1 MAQLLVVRAHPLDSS
16 SSRSMQLT
24 DAFVTAY
31 TEAHPDDRVEQLHL
45 YDVAVPEIDLDLLN
59 GWKKLAAGEP
69 FVHLHP
75 SEQAKLT
82 IFDQLGDQFMGADKF
97 VVANP
102 LWNLSVPTR
111 LKAWIDTV
119 CRAGRTFRYTSDGR
133 AEGLVK
139 GKRGLHLQTN
149 GGFFGGADPAS
160 DYLRRVFGF
169 IGVSDYQSMY
179 AEGMD
184 HDPDNAAAIMAEAI
198 DRVTEFART
207 F

>member
-1 MAQLLVVRAHPLDSS
+1 MAEVLVVRAHPLDSS
-16 SSRSMQLT
+16 ASRSMQLA

-31 TEAHPDDRVEQLHL
+31 AESHPDDRIEQLYL

-59 GWKKLAAGEP
+59 GWKKLGSGEP

-82 IFDQLGDQFMGADKF
+82 IFDKLGEQFMHADKF

-119 CRAGRTFRYTSDGR
+119 CRAGRTFRYTPEGR
-133 AEGLVK
+133 AEGLVR

-149 GGFFGGADPAS
+149 GSYFGGNDPAS

-169 IGVSDYQSMY
+169 IGITDYHDLY

-184 HDPDNAAAIMAEAI
+184 HDPHEAEAIMADATR
-198 DRVTEFART
+198 RVAEFART

>member
-1 MAQLLVVRAHPLDSS
+1 MTTLLVVRAHPLDATG
-16 SSRSMQLT
+16 SRSMQLT
-24 DAFVTAY
+24 DAFVAAY
-31 TEAHPDDRVEQLHL
+31 REAHPDDTIENLSL
-45 YDVAVPEIDLDLLN
+45 YNVAVPEIDLDLLN
-59 GWKKLAAGEP
+59 GWKKLGSGEP

-82 IFDQLGDQFMGADKF
+82 IFDKLGEQFIGADKF

-119 CRAGRTFRYTSDGR
+119 CVAGKTFRYTPDGR
-133 AEGLVK
+133 AEALVK
-139 GKRGLHLQTN
+139 GKRGLHIQTN
-149 GGFFGGADPAS
+149 GGHFNGRDPAS
-160 DYLRRVFGF
+160 AYLRTLFGF
-169 IGVSDYQSMY
+169 IGVTDFQELF

-184 HDPDNAAAIMAEAI
+184 HEPDRAEEIMQEAI
-198 DRVTEFART
+198 DRARELARS

>member
-1 MAQLLVVRAHPLDSS
+1 MTKVLVVRAHPLDSS
-16 SSRSMQLT
+16 ASRSMQLT
-24 DAFVTAY
+24 DAFVAAY
-31 TEAHPDDRVEQLHL
+31 QAAHPDDRIEQLHL
-45 YDVAVPEIDLDLLN
+45 YDVAVPEIDLDLLS
-59 GWKKLAAGEP
+59 GWKKLGSGEP

-82 IFDQLGDQFMGADKF
+82 IFDSLGDQFMDADKF

-102 LWNLSVPTR
+102 LWNLSIPTR

-119 CRAGRTFRYTSDGR
+119 CVVGKTFRYTADGS

-139 GKRGLHLQTN
+139 GKKGLHLQTN
-149 GGFFGGADPAS
+149 GGHFNGQDPAS
-160 DYLRRVFGF
+160 DYLRTVFGF
-169 IGVSDYQSMY
+169 IGVSDYHEIF

-184 HDPDNAAAIMAEAI
+184 HDPDSAQQIMDEAI
-198 DRVTEFART
+198 TRITAFAQT